1 MMSEIM
7 MYFCKIIRLDFELQN
22 NTMMRTKRLLIALL
36 AGIFVLCGCEKAIN
50 LEEIDNAAT
59 GNVTVNVYK
68 IENEAFGVS
77 SRGVVSDVCTRL
89 NFAMYD
95 AGGVRVKQIN
105 QKSGDKGFG
114 AVSFELE
121 EGSYQL
127 VVLAHSSDGNPTM
140 TNLAKIQFTNATK
153 YSDTFL
159 YYANVEVGDEPQTL
173 DITLNR
179 IVSLCRFVVNDPIP
193 EGVAKLQFY
202 YTGGSGAFSAMTG
215 LGVVDSKQ
223 TMTFDVVPGTTG
235 TVYDLYTFLHHT
247 DDQVD
252 LVVTALGADGNKMY
266 ERSFEVPMEQR
277 KITRMTGNFFTDEA
291 SVESHGAQVE
301 ISINSEW
308 EGEVNISY

>member
-1 MMSEIM
+1 
-7 MYFCKIIRLDFELQN
+7 
-22 NTMMRTKRLLIALL
+22 MRTKRLLIALL

-291 SVESHGAQVE
+291 SVESHGALVE

>member
-1 MMSEIM
+1 
-7 MYFCKIIRLDFELQN
+7 
-22 NTMMRTKRLLIALL
+22 MMRTKRLLIALL

-223 TMTFDVVPGTTG
+223 TMTFDVVTGTTG

-308 EGEVNISY
+308 EGEANISY

>member
-1 MMSEIM
+1 
-7 MYFCKIIRLDFELQN
+7 
-22 NTMMRTKRLLIALL
+22 MRTKRLLIALL
-36 AGIFVLCGCEKAIN
+36 VGIFVLCGCAKAIN

-235 TVYDLYTFLHHT
+235 SAYDLYTFLHHT
-247 DDQVD
+247 DDQID

>member
-1 MMSEIM
+1 
-7 MYFCKIIRLDFELQN
+7 
-22 NTMMRTKRLLIALL
+22 MMRTKRLLIALSV
-36 AGIFVLCGCEKAIN
+36 GIFVLCGCEKAIN

-247 DDQVD
+247 DDQID

>member
-1 MMSEIM
+1 
-7 MYFCKIIRLDFELQN
+7 
-22 NTMMRTKRLLIALL
+22 MRTKRLLIALL

-77 SRGVVSDVCTRL
+77 SRGVVSDVCTTL
-89 NFAMYD
+89 NFVMYD

-179 IVSLCRFVVNDPIP
+179 IVSLCRSVVNDPIP

-247 DDQVD
+247 DDQID

-308 EGEVNISY
+308 EGEANISY

>member
-1 MMSEIM
+1 
-7 MYFCKIIRLDFELQN
+7 
-22 NTMMRTKRLLIALL
+22 MRTKRLLIALL

-247 DDQVD
+247 DDQID

-308 EGEVNISY
+308 EGEVNIAY

>member
-1 MMSEIM
+1 
-7 MYFCKIIRLDFELQN
+7 
-22 NTMMRTKRLLIALL
+22 
-36 AGIFVLCGCEKAIN
+36 
-50 LEEIDNAAT
+50 
-59 GNVTVNVYK
+59 
-68 IENEAFGVS
+68 
-77 SRGVVSDVCTRL
+77 
-89 NFAMYD
+89 
-95 AGGVRVKQIN
+95 
-105 QKSGDKGFG
+105 
-114 AVSFELE
+114 
-121 EGSYQL
+121 
-127 VVLAHSSDGNPTM
+127 M

-291 SVESHGAQVE
+291 SVESHGALVE

>member
-1 MMSEIM
+1 
-7 MYFCKIIRLDFELQN
+7 
-22 NTMMRTKRLLIALL
+22 MMRTKRLLIALL

-77 SRGVVSDVCTRL
+77 SRGVVSDVCTTL
-89 NFAMYD
+89 NFVMYD

-308 EGEVNISY
+308 EGEVNIAY

>member
-1 MMSEIM
+1 
-7 MYFCKIIRLDFELQN
+7 
-22 NTMMRTKRLLIALL
+22 MRTKRLLVALL
-36 AGIFVLCGCEKAIN
+36 VGIFVLCGCEKAIN

-89 NFAMYD
+89 NFVMYD

-173 DITLNR
+173 NITLNR

-235 TVYDLYTFLHHT
+235 SAYDLYTFLHHT
-247 DDQVD
+247 DDQID

-277 KITRMTGNFFTDEA
+277 KITRMTGDFFTDEA

-308 EGEVNISY
+308 EGEVNIAY

>member
-1 MMSEIM
+1 
-7 MYFCKIIRLDFELQN
+7 
-22 NTMMRTKRLLIALL
+22 MRTKRLLIALSV
-36 AGIFVLCGCEKAIN
+36 GIFVLCGCEKAIN

-59 GNVTVNVYK
+59 GNVAVNVYK

>member
-1 MMSEIM
+1 
-7 MYFCKIIRLDFELQN
+7 
-22 NTMMRTKRLLIALL
+22 MMRTKRLLIALL
-36 AGIFVLCGCEKAIN
+36 VGIFVLCGCEKAIN

-77 SRGVVSDVCTRL
+77 SRGVVSDVCTTL
-89 NFAMYD
+89 NFVMYD

-173 DITLNR
+173 NITLNR

-223 TMTFDVVPGTTG
+223 TMTFDVVPGTIG
-235 TVYDLYTFLHHT
+235 SAYDLYTFLHHT
-247 DDQVD
+247 EDQVD
-252 LVVTALGADGNKMY
+252 LVVTALGADRNKMY

-308 EGEVNISY
+308 EGEVNIAY

>member
-1 MMSEIM
+1 
-7 MYFCKIIRLDFELQN
+7 
-22 NTMMRTKRLLIALL
+22 MRTKRLLIALL

-277 KITRMTGNFFTDEA
+277 KITRMTGDFFTDEA

-308 EGEVNISY
+308 EGEVNIAY

>member
-1 MMSEIM
+1 
-7 MYFCKIIRLDFELQN
+7 
-22 NTMMRTKRLLIALL
+22 MMRTKRLLIALL

-89 NFAMYD
+89 NFVMYD

-173 DITLNR
+173 NITLNR

>member
-1 MMSEIM
+1 
-7 MYFCKIIRLDFELQN
+7 
-22 NTMMRTKRLLIALL
+22 MMRTKRLLIALL

>member
-1 MMSEIM
+1 
-7 MYFCKIIRLDFELQN
+7 
-22 NTMMRTKRLLIALL
+22 MRTKRLLIALL
-36 AGIFVLCGCEKAIN
+36 VGIFVLCGCEKAIN

-89 NFAMYD
+89 NFVMYD

>member
-1 MMSEIM
+1 
-7 MYFCKIIRLDFELQN
+7 
-22 NTMMRTKRLLIALL
+22 MRTKRLLIALL

-77 SRGVVSDVCTRL
+77 SRGVVSDVCTTL
-89 NFAMYD
+89 NFVMYD

-235 TVYDLYTFLHHT
+235 SAYDLYTFLHHT
-247 DDQVD
+247 EDQID

>member
-1 MMSEIM
+1 
-7 MYFCKIIRLDFELQN
+7 
-22 NTMMRTKRLLIALL
+22 MMRTKRLLIALL
-36 AGIFVLCGCEKAIN
+36 VGIFVLCGCEKAIN

-89 NFAMYD
+89 NFVMYD

-173 DITLNR
+173 NITLNR

-247 DDQVD
+247 DDQID

-308 EGEVNISY
+308 EGEVNIAY

>member
-1 MMSEIM
+1 
-7 MYFCKIIRLDFELQN
+7 
-22 NTMMRTKRLLIALL
+22 MRTKRLLIALSV
-36 AGIFVLCGCEKAIN
+36 GIFVLCGCEKAIN

-247 DDQVD
+247 DDQID

-277 KITRMTGNFFTDEA
+277 KITRMTGDFFTDEA

>member
-1 MMSEIM
+1 
-7 MYFCKIIRLDFELQN
+7 
-22 NTMMRTKRLLIALL
+22 MRTKRLLVALL
-36 AGIFVLCGCEKAIN
+36 VGIFVLCGCEKAIN

-89 NFAMYD
+89 NFVMYD

-173 DITLNR
+173 NITLNR

-235 TVYDLYTFLHHT
+235 SAYDLYTFLHHT
-247 DDQVD
+247 DDQID

-308 EGEVNISY
+308 EGEVNIAY

>member
-1 MMSEIM
+1 
-7 MYFCKIIRLDFELQN
+7 
-22 NTMMRTKRLLIALL
+22 MRTKRLLIALL
-36 AGIFVLCGCEKAIN
+36 VGIFVLCGCEKAIN

-252 LVVTALGADGNKMY
+252 LVVTALGADENKMY

>member
-1 MMSEIM
+1 
-7 MYFCKIIRLDFELQN
+7 
-22 NTMMRTKRLLIALL
+22 MRTKRLLIALL
-36 AGIFVLCGCEKAIN
+36 VGIFVLCGCEKAIN

-179 IVSLCRFVVNDPIP
+179 IVSLCRFVANDPIP

>member
-1 MMSEIM
+1 
-7 MYFCKIIRLDFELQN
+7 
-22 NTMMRTKRLLIALL
+22 MRTKRLLIALL
-36 AGIFVLCGCEKAIN
+36 VGIFVLCGCEKAIN

-89 NFAMYD
+89 NFVMYD

-121 EGSYQL
+121 EGRYQL

-173 DITLNR
+173 NITLNR

-308 EGEVNISY
+308 EGEVNIAY

>member
-1 MMSEIM
+1 
-7 MYFCKIIRLDFELQN
+7 
-22 NTMMRTKRLLIALL
+22 MRTKRLLVALL
-36 AGIFVLCGCEKAIN
+36 VGIFVLCGCEKAIN

-89 NFAMYD
+89 NFVMYD

-173 DITLNR
+173 NITLNR

-235 TVYDLYTFLHHT
+235 SAYDLYTFLHHI
-247 DDQVD
+247 DDQID

-308 EGEVNISY
+308 EGEVNIAY

>member
-1 MMSEIM
+1 
-7 MYFCKIIRLDFELQN
+7 
-22 NTMMRTKRLLIALL
+22 MRTKRLLIALSV
-36 AGIFVLCGCEKAIN
+36 GIFVLCGCEKAIN

>member
-1 MMSEIM
+1 
-7 MYFCKIIRLDFELQN
+7 
-22 NTMMRTKRLLIALL
+22 MRTKRLLIALL

-291 SVESHGAQVE
+291 SVESHGALVE

-308 EGEVNISY
+308 EGEVNIAY

>member
-1 MMSEIM
+1 
-7 MYFCKIIRLDFELQN
+7 
-22 NTMMRTKRLLIALL
+22 MRTKRLLIALL

-235 TVYDLYTFLHHT
+235 SAYDLYTFLHHT
-247 DDQVD
+247 DDQID

>member
-1 MMSEIM
+1 
-7 MYFCKIIRLDFELQN
+7 
-22 NTMMRTKRLLIALL
+22 MRTKRLLVALL
-36 AGIFVLCGCEKAIN
+36 VGIFVLCGCEKAIN

-77 SRGVVSDVCTRL
+77 SRGVVSDVCTTL

-277 KITRMTGNFFTDEA
+277 KITRMTGNFFADEA

-308 EGEVNISY
+308 EGEVNIAY

>member
-1 MMSEIM
+1 
-7 MYFCKIIRLDFELQN
+7 
-22 NTMMRTKRLLIALL
+22 MMRTKRLLVALL
-36 AGIFVLCGCEKAIN
+36 VGIFVLCGCEKAIN

-89 NFAMYD
+89 NFVMYD

-173 DITLNR
+173 NITLNR

-235 TVYDLYTFLHHT
+235 SAYDLYTFLHHT
-247 DDQVD
+247 DDQID

-277 KITRMTGNFFTDEA
+277 KITRMTGDFFTDEA

-308 EGEVNISY
+308 EGEVNIAY

>member
-1 MMSEIM
+1 
-7 MYFCKIIRLDFELQN
+7 
-22 NTMMRTKRLLIALL
+22 MMRTKRLLIALL

-77 SRGVVSDVCTRL
+77 SRGVVSDVCTTL
-89 NFAMYD
+89 NFVMYD

>member
-1 MMSEIM
+1 
-7 MYFCKIIRLDFELQN
+7 
-22 NTMMRTKRLLIALL
+22 MMRTKRLLIALL

-247 DDQVD
+247 DDQID

>member
-1 MMSEIM
+1 
-7 MYFCKIIRLDFELQN
+7 
-22 NTMMRTKRLLIALL
+22 MRTKRLLIALL

-247 DDQVD
+247 DDQID

>member
-1 MMSEIM
+1 
-7 MYFCKIIRLDFELQN
+7 
-22 NTMMRTKRLLIALL
+22 MMRTKRLLVALL
-36 AGIFVLCGCEKAIN
+36 VGIFVLCGCEKAIN

-89 NFAMYD
+89 NFVMYD

-308 EGEVNISY
+308 EGEVNIAY

>member
-1 MMSEIM
+1 
-7 MYFCKIIRLDFELQN
+7 
-22 NTMMRTKRLLIALL
+22 MMRTKRLLIALL

-173 DITLNR
+173 NITLNR

-308 EGEVNISY
+308 EGEVNIAY

>member
-1 MMSEIM
+1 
-7 MYFCKIIRLDFELQN
+7 
-22 NTMMRTKRLLIALL
+22 MRTKRLLVALL
-36 AGIFVLCGCEKAIN
+36 VGIFVLCGCEKAIN

-77 SRGVVSDVCTRL
+77 SRGVVSDVCTTL
-89 NFAMYD
+89 NFVMYD

-159 YYANVEVGDEPQTL
+159 YYANVEV
-173 DITLNR
+173 
-179 IVSLCRFVVNDPIP
+179 CRFVVNDPIP

-247 DDQVD
+247 DDQID

-277 KITRMTGNFFTDEA
+277 KITRMTGDFFTDEA

>member
-1 MMSEIM
+1 
-7 MYFCKIIRLDFELQN
+7 
-22 NTMMRTKRLLIALL
+22 MMRTKRLLIALL

-308 EGEVNISY
+308 EGEVNIAY

>member
-1 MMSEIM
+1 
-7 MYFCKIIRLDFELQN
+7 
-22 NTMMRTKRLLIALL
+22 MRTKRLLIALL

-223 TMTFDVVPGTTG
+223 TMTFDVVPGTIG
-235 TVYDLYTFLHHT
+235 SAYDLYTFLHHT
-247 DDQVD
+247 EDQVD